1 MYELR
6 FTKAA
11 AEDLEALQ
19 REPLRLKRMRKTL
32 GLLQVNPRYPGLNSH
47 RYENFPGH
55 PKEKVWDSYVDQG
68 AGAWRVFWMYGPDEK
83 RGGAPVPVI
92 TVLAITPH
100 P

>member
-6 FTKAA
+6 FTRAA
-11 AEDLEALQ
+11 ADALAALE
-19 REPLRLKRMRKTL
+19 RDPSRLKRVRKAL
-32 GLLQVNPRYPGLNSH
+32 VRLQVNPRHPGLSSH
-47 RYENFPGH
+47 RYESFPGH
-55 PKEKVWDSYVDQG
+55 PKAKVWDSYLDQG

-83 RGGAPVPVI
+83 RGDEPVRII

>member
-1 MYELR
+1 MYKLR

-11 AEDLEALQ
+11 ADALAALE
-19 REPLRLKRMRKTL
+19 RDPLRLKRVRKTL
-32 GLLQVNPRYPGLNSH
+32 ALLEVNPRHPGLNSH
-47 RYENFPGH
+47 RYESFPGH

-68 AGAWRVFWMYGPDEK
+68 AGAWRVFWRYGPSDLQGES
-83 RGGAPVPVI
+83 ANII